1 MNEALETHF
10 KLIDFT
16 KNLLFNS
23 ANENQE
29 KQARHILELAKQ
41 QEENLTIN

>member
-1 MNEALETHF
+1 MNEVLETHF

-23 ANENQE
+23 ANEDQE
-29 KQARHILELAKQ
+29 KQARHILELAKK
-41 QEENLTIN
+41 QEEILMVN